1 MKVSLWRVSFAV
13 GLVLILVGTLSFA
26 FAAEK
31 EKLPPLQA
39 LIAPRIDL
47 RGLEK
52 PVVIGISFGNM
63 FLGQQAEFLGMKAAA
78 QIFGGEDKIKFEI
91 AVADNDA
98 QKQNEQISML
108 ISKGID
114 VLLIFAVDN
123 VAILKGIAEATKA
136 GIPVI
141 VWDRYVESKDLYFAS
156 VLNSFADGYL
166 GGQYM
171 KSLIPN
177 DGKERV
183 ILNLVG
189 ALNDIN
195 AVERRDGFEAG
206 IAGAPNIKI
215 VRMPTDWNAEKALQS
230 TKDAL
235 KKYPDLWGIY
245 LASDFMTDAVLTAL
259 REAGKLH
266 KVGEPGHVVLVL
278 QDGSYPG
285 YKAVLEGWA
294 DAVVSLPLFA
304 EGAMALQ
311 AALIAAKAN
320 YWTFPGILFTHEN
333 IAQHA
338 DEIWGTYFAEE

>member
-1 MKVSLWRVSFAV
+1 MKAGFGRW
-13 GLVLILVGTLSFA
+13 GLVIVVVVLLLGVFGNVGA
-26 FAAEK
+26 DE

-39 LIAPRIDL
+39 LIAPRIEI
-47 RGLEK
+47 RNLEK
-52 PVVIGISFGNM
+52 PVVVGISFGNM

-78 QIFGGEDKIKFEI
+78 QILGGDKVVQFET
-91 AVADNDA
+91 AVADNDP

-108 ISKGID
+108 ISKGVD

-123 VAILKGIAEATKA
+123 VAILRGITEATQA

-141 VWDRYVESKDLYFAS
+141 VWDRYVESQDLYFAT

-171 KSLIPN
+171 KSLVPD

-266 KVGEPGHVVLVL
+266 KVGEAGHVVLVL
-278 QDGSYPG
+278 QDGAYPG

-320 YWTFPGILFTHEN
+320 YWTFPGVLFTHQD
-333 IAQHA
+333 IAQRA
-338 DEIWGTYFAEE
+338 DEVWGTYFAEQ